1 MMLYAT
7 TLVHTERMRSAVI
20 CNTHCPF
27 VFVFLMTSAVAP
39 TESATLVPRSIS
51 ELIPTAT
58 LALGKTADWVA
69 IGSDA
74 VWVGSTGPFAV
85 HRIDP
90 KTNRVVAA
98 VALPGAPCAGLA
110 MGFGSL
116 WIPMCTAAPSLAKVD
131 LASSRLIA
139 TFDVGAAAAEAGVTV
154 DEQGV
159 WLVTDQH
166 GSLVRIDPHNGA
178 VRATVPIAA
187 GSYNPHYSAGT
198 VWVSQAEGS
207 RLTGVDT
214 ASLQVRAVVTT
225 GPNPR
230 FLTSGG
236 GAIWTLNQ
244 GDGTVTRIDA
254 HTHITTSIAL
264 RTPGHGGDIKF
275 DGGLVWSTMPKMPLS
290 VIDAKSKQ
298 LKCQWAGPGGDSLGL
313 GFGAIWLTDYD
324 AGTVSRIPID
334 AALSKC
340 ASAPPA

>member
-1 MMLYAT
+1 LSPAT
-7 TLVHTERMRSAVI
+7 IGNAQRVS
-20 CNTHCPF
+20 
-27 VFVFLMTSAVAP
+27 VFVFLMVGAIAA
-39 TESATLVPRSIS
+39 TESANLPPRSIT
-51 ELIPTAT
+51 ELTPIAT
-58 LALGKTADWVA
+58 LTLGKTADWVA

-90 KTNRVVAA
+90 KSNRVVAD

-116 WIPMCTAAPSLAKVD
+116 WIPLCTATPSLAKVD
-131 LASSRLIA
+131 LASNRLSA
-139 TFDVGAAAAEAGVTV
+139 TFDIGAAGAEAGVTV

-159 WLVTDQH
+159 WLVTDKN
-166 GSLVRIDPHNGA
+166 GSLVRIDPRTGA

-214 ASLQVRAVVTT
+214 SSLQVRAIVTI
-225 GPNPR
+225 GANPR

-244 GDGTVTRIDA
+244 GDGTVTRIDVR
-254 HTHITTSIAL
+254 THSTTSIAL
-264 RTPGHGGDIKF
+264 QTPGRGGDIKF
-275 DGGLVWSTMPKMPLS
+275 DRGFVWSTMPKMPLS
-290 VIDAKSKQ
+290 VIDATSNK

-313 GFGAIWLTDYD
+313 GFGSIWLTDYD
-324 AGTVSRIPID
+324 GGTVSRIPISM
-334 AALSKC
+334 ALSKC
-340 ASAPPA
+340 AAEPAA